1 MTFKVQDFLT
11 QVRDLAR
18 NYQFQAEIIFP
29 AIVGNDITG
38 FTNILA
44 ESTSLPVK
52 TIEEVDAS
60 FMGQPIKLAGM
71 LNYPTWTVN
80 FRVDDNYEVYKRFRA
95 WSELVVGTE
104 TNIASFP
111 TQYKTNCNFYQLDGA
126 GNRILSYTL
135 YGTWV
140 SSLQEETLD
149 YSNRNISILPINFE
163 YDFFL
168 QKIL

>member
-1 MTFKVQDFLT
+1 MPFTITDFT
-11 QVRDLAR
+11 SQVRDLAR
-18 NYQFQAEIIFP
+18 NYQFEAEIIFP
-29 AIVGNDITG
+29 ALVGNDLAG
-38 FTNILA
+38 FTNILVD
-44 ESTSLPVK
+44 SISLPVK
-52 TIEEVDAS
+52 TIEDVDAS

-71 LNYPTWTVN
+71 LSYPTWTVN
-80 FRVDDNYEVYKRFRA
+80 IRVDDNYEVYKKFRA

-126 GNRILSYTL
+126 GNRIVAYTL

-149 YSNRNISILPINFE
+149 YGNRGISILPVNFE
-163 YDFFL
+163 FDFFL